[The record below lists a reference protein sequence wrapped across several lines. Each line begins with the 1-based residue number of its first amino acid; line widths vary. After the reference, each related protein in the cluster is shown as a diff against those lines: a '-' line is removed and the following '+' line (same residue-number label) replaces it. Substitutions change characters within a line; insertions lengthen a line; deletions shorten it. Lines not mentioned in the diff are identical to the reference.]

1 MINLPLSKSVE
12 RKERINRIDMNLILL
27 QKKSVNIK
35 EFIDFWS
42 KFYMDPNEKK
52 YSENINKTKFDKHT
66 LLSLFEWKNGSKLS
80 KRKMKSFE
88 IKILAKLK
96 IINSLKASSDFR
108 LNEFL
113 AEFKDLSII
122 WKIFLLHIIRPN
134 EYPVFDQHVYRAF
147 YYIKHFPNIM
157 ELPNDNER
165 KEKCYFKEYLPFL
178 IRLKKGSQLK
188 NAMRLYG
195 LLANF

>member
-66 LLSLFEWKNGSKLS
+66 LLSLFEWKNGSKL
-80 KRKMKSFE
+80 R
-88 IKILAKLK
+88 
-96 IINSLKASSDFR
+96 
-108 LNEFL
+108 
-113 AEFKDLSII
+113 
-122 WKIFLLHIIRPN
+122 
-134 EYPVFDQHVYRAF
+134 
-147 YYIKHFPNIM
+147 
-157 ELPNDNER
+157 ER
-165 KEKCYFKEYLPFL
+165 
-178 IRLKKGSQLK
+178 
-188 NAMRLYG
+188 
-195 LLANF
+195 